1 MIEHRTLGQTGL
13 QVSVLGFGGSEIGY
27 APITPDELDR
37 LLGNARDVGI
47 NVIDTAECYADS
59 EEAIG
64 QALSRSSRRDHFH
77 LITKCGHSRG
87 FDLPDWTPQLLEQ
100 SIDRS
105 LQRLRTDH
113 IDVLL
118 LHSCSEDIL
127 RDEDVINV
135 VQRARAAGKT
145 RFIGYSGDSQPARVA
160 VQSGLFDV
168 LMTSLNIADQEAI
181 DLTLPLTMERGMGV
195 IVKRPL
201 ANMAWNSGATAEG
214 ERGRRYWTD
223 GYTDV
228 YTARLKRLDYDLLKG
243 DVSHAVSLTLRFT
256 LSMIGVT
263 TAIVGTT
270 NTERLAQNAEL
281 LQAGPLSAAQIAAIR
296 ARWQD
301 VADASW
307 TGQG

>member
-1 MIEHRTLGQTGL
+1 MR
-13 QVSVLGFGGSEIGY
+13 
-27 APITPDELDR
+27 
-37 LLGNARDVGI
+37 
-47 NVIDTAECYADS
+47 
-59 EEAIG
+59 
-64 QALSRSSRRDHFH
+64 
-77 LITKCGHSRG
+77 
-87 FDLPDWTPQLLEQ
+87 
-100 SIDRS
+100 
-105 LQRLRTDH
+105 
-113 IDVLL
+113 
-118 LHSCSEDIL
+118 
-127 RDEDVINV
+127 
-135 VQRARAAGKT
+135 
-145 RFIGYSGDSQPARVA
+145 
-160 VQSGLFDV
+160 
-168 LMTSLNIADQEAI
+168 
-181 DLTLPLTMERGMGV
+181 V

-201 ANMAWNSGATAEG
+201 ANMAWSTGPTAEG